1 MRALRILPVVAVAAA
16 LVALA
21 SWWGGTERPVSSTL
35 RPHGLPA
42 AQSEDALSSTWYCAG
57 GGAPISESAQH
68 QLFLLNPSEDA
79 ATARLSG
86 YDAEGPVASETVEL
100 EPGQLLRVEV
110 ALVFGSNEVSVMV
123 ESAQTELAVEHRRLI
138 AGGGDLVPCLTGSS
152 DRWYFPAQST
162 ALEDRGEDAE
172 TISDPLPNSARL
184 VLFNPFSS
192 DASVD
197 LVAAVDDGIRAP
209 GEWAGLVVPAGTTR
223 TIDLGERVQRRDLF
237 SLSVTLRSGRVVAET
252 SQTFV
257 HDNEVAG
264 LRMQPGVPAPSSRWG
279 FAAGFTG
286 EGVREQLVVFN
297 PGDETAS
304 VVAQVTPVGGA
315 EMPPEPFE
323 LEVASRR
330 YGVIELSDEGRVPD
344 VGFHSIQV
352 ESSAG
357 QPVVVGRVVRI
368 TGAPPATE
376 APAEGE
382 PEVAPR
388 TNVELGTA
396 IGTGSP
402 IATTRWIVPL
412 LSAANVHD
420 SSVIVHNP
428 GTEPVTVS
436 AVTLPGEAE
445 RSELATDVEV
455 PPGDGIV
462 LRLGATQL
470 KGSISAEVTSTS
482 PVIVE
487 RIASF
492 DRPDDLSIGL
502 AIPYPPGGDGVFPLL
517 SEL

>member
-16 LVALA
+16 LVALT
-21 SWWGGTERPVSSTL
+21 SWWGGTDRPAGSSL
-35 RPHGLPA
+35 RPHGVPA
-42 AQSEDALSSTWYCAG
+42 AQSDDALSSTWYCP
-57 GGAPISESAQH
+57 GGAPPTAAAAPP
-68 QLFLLNPSEDA
+68 QLFLLTPAADA

-86 YDAEGPVASETVEL
+86 YAPEGPVASETVEL
-100 EPGQLLRVEV
+100 EAGQLLRVEV
-110 ALVFGSNEVSVMV
+110 ALVFGSNDVSVMV
-123 ESAQTELAVEHRRLI
+123 ESAQTELSVEHRRVTG
-138 AGGGDLVPCLTGSS
+138 GGGDLAPCITASS

-172 TISDPLPNSARL
+172 TITDPLPNSSRL

-209 GEWAGLVVPAGTTR
+209 REWAGLVVPAGTTR

-237 SLSVTLRSGRVVAET
+237 SLTVTLRRGRVVAET

-257 HDNEVAG
+257 HGNEVAG
-264 LRMQPGVPAPSSRWG
+264 LRLQPGVPAPASRWG

-297 PGDETAS
+297 PGDETTS
-304 VVAQVTPVGGA
+304 VVVQVTPVGGA

-323 LEVASRR
+323 LDVASRR
-330 YGVIELSDEGRVPD
+330 YRVIELSDEGRVPG

-352 ESSAG
+352 ESASDR
-357 QPVVVGRVVRI
+357 PVVVARVVRV
-368 TGAPPATE
+368 TGPPPAVE
-376 APAEGE
+376 PPAEGE

-396 IGTGSP
+396 IGTGTP
-402 IATTRWIVPL
+402 ISSTRWMVPL
-412 LSAANVHD
+412 LSAADAHD
-420 SSVIVHNP
+420 SSVVVHNP

-445 RSELATDVEV
+445 SLELARDVEV
-455 PPGDGIV
+455 APGDGVV
-462 LRLGATQL
+462 LRLRTTQL
-470 KGSISAEVTSTS
+470 KGSISVEVTSSS

-487 RIASF
+487 RIATF
-492 DRPDDLSIGL
+492 DQPDDLSMGL
-502 AIPYPPGGDGVFPLL
+502 AIPYPPGGNDVLPALA
-517 SEL
+517 EL